1 MTPLF
6 LGGGESGREGVENT
20 IFSCGKGLVNFVLLV
35 VEIWVM
41 VVLVG
46 FGRGGV
52 KR

>member
-1 MTPLF
+1 
-6 LGGGESGREGVENT
+6 VENT
-20 IFSCGKGLVNFVLLV
+20 IFSCVEKGLVNFVLLV
-35 VEIWVM
+35 MEIWVM